1 MGLFNHY
8 IRSANNPIL
17 QKILQLLRKIDPLS
31 DEEINFIIKS
41 ILDNCIFIDS
51 WNDLPDD
58 VVKIVP
64 KKEARQ
70 ELIQKHISK
79 IKSNNSIK
87 KHIIQ
92 SYDEYQEGDK

>member
-17 QKILQLLRKIDPLS
+17 QKILQLLRKINPLS
-31 DEEINFIIKS
+31 DGEINFIIES
-41 ILDNCIFIDS
+41 ILDNCTFVDS
-51 WNDLPDD
+51 WDGLPDD
-58 VVKIVP
+58 VVKIVS

-87 KHIIQ
+87 KYIVQ
-92 SYDEYQEGDK
+92 SYDEY